1 MTLILFRVWLLW
13 LSVVFVRFVH
23 SVECSSNSFVFIAVR
38 IPLYDYIANLFT
50 HFLML
55 KKFELGAPGWRS
67 H

>member
-13 LSVVFVRFVH
+13 LNVVFVRFVH
-23 SVECSSNSFVFIAVR
+23 SVECSGNSFIFTAVS

-55 KKFELGAPGWRS
+55 KKV
-67 H
+67 

>member
-13 LSVVFVRFVH
+13 LNVIFVRFVH
-23 SVECSSNSFVFIAVR
+23 SVECSGNSFIFTAVS

-55 KKFELGAPGWRS
+55 KKV
-67 H
+67 